1 METILQAKD
10 LCKTYITNKRQN
22 HVLRNINFSLKEG
35 EYVAIMGPSGSGKST
50 LLYTVSGMDRLTA
63 GQVEFLG
70 KEISSLND
78 NQLSDLRLN
87 KMGFVFQQ
95 MHMLRN
101 LSVYDNIIV
110 SAYQS
115 KQGRTRKQRR
125 AINER
130 AKELMWKMGIMDIAD
145 NDITEVSGGQL
156 QRACICRALINQP
169 HILFADEP
177 TGALNSKS
185 SNDVMEELNRLNKEG
200 TTILLITHDVK
211 VAARTD
217 KVLYLVDGNIEDEFE
232 LGKYTED
239 SNQRE
244 RENKLTNWL
253 LEMGW

>member
-50 LLYTVSGMDRLTA
+50 LLYTVSGMDHFTA

-70 KEISSLND
+70 NEIGGLND

-87 KMGFVFQQ
+87 EMGFVFQQ

-115 KQGRTRKQRR
+115 KQGKTRKQR
-125 AINER
+125 AVINER
-130 AKELMWKMGIMDIAD
+130 ANELMRKMGIMDIAD

-156 QRACICRALINQP
+156 QRACICRALINHP

-185 SNDVMEELNRLNKEG
+185 SNEVMTELNRLNKEG

-211 VAARTD
+211 VAAKTD
-217 KVLYLVDGNIEDEFE
+217 KVLYLVDGNIEDECE

-239 SNQRE
+239 LGQRE

-253 LEMGW
+253 LELGW